1 MPLGGLFLNRLI
13 FMFTLPK
20 LVCEK
25 LKAEKKRMSEVYLI
39 VQGKQSERGIETR
52 RERIQREK
60 EEKRKKKRR
69 EKRRESSSS
78 NLKEYSS
85 ILKGHL

>member
-1 MPLGGLFLNRLI
+1 MNRLI

-25 LKAEKKRMSEVYLI
+25 LKKKKEKKRMSEVYFLI
-39 VQGKQSERGIETR
+39 VQGKQSEREIEIR
-52 RERIQREK
+52 RERVLRKREK
-60 EEKRKKKRR
+60 KRKKIV
-69 EKRRESSSS
+69 
-78 NLKEYSS
+78 NLKEDSS